1 MKELFYDPTQCMG
14 FMTFTTSRLL
24 AASLHKQMAA
34 MGLNLTSEQW
44 GILMQFWNQGD
55 VTQEEITSGA
65 GVDKSTVSRALSAME
80 QKGWLTR
87 RLDPSDT
94 RRKILSLTNEAD
106 ALKKDSLQAVQST
119 LAQAL
124 RGVDPEE
131 CATCLKVLGLV
142 KNNLQDAPK

>member
-106 ALKKDSLQAVQST
+106 ALKKDSLQAVQSA

-142 KNNLQDAPK
+142 KNNLQDAAK

>member
-1 MKELFYDPTQCMG
+1 M
-14 FMTFTTSRLL
+14 
-24 AASLHKQMAA
+24 
-34 MGLNLTSEQW
+34 LTGRGTEYCGKLETHDYQLYL
-44 GILMQFWNQGD
+44 GINGIEHTKTKNQGD
-55 VTQEEITSGA
+55 VTQEEIISGA

-80 QKGWLTR
+80 RRGWLTR

-124 RGVDPEE
+124 RGIDPEE
-131 CATCLKVLGLV
+131 CAICLKVLDLV
-142 KNNLQDAPK
+142 KSNLQNTAK